1 MKVTM
6 SNFKVQRDI
15 ALVFYSLVT
24 VVSQLPVLGRSF
36 LGTGIKTYFKLYW
49 KREAEALIVNL

>member
-6 SNFKVQRDI
+6 LNFKVQRDI
-15 ALVFYSLVT
+15 VLVFHSLVT
-24 VVSQLPVLGRSF
+24 VVSQLRVLGRSF
-36 LGTGIKTYFKLYW
+36 LGTGIKTYFKLHW